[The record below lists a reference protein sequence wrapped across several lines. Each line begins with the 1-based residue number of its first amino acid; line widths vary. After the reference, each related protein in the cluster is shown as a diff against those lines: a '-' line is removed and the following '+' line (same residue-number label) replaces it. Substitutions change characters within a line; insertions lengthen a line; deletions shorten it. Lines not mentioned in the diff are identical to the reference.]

1 MLVSIIIHF
10 YFHFLVH
17 VVDLFSIEFNRVR
30 DKTPPRTAFSR
41 CLTHYI
47 VYNKVVFIYFFTVYV
62 WKTVTCRYI
71 CIEYA
76 VFITPAFLH
85 LIDSRS
91 RYEQRPQNPSS
102 AFTRFWNDFESILIM
117 EIHAR
122 WQMRDCLLLYEYR
135 NDNGASLTQQNV
147 GYIIDVIV
155 KKKKII
161 IVILFVICFCILCGA
176 TTIDVF
182 SFLFYVCTQKL
193 YRKDVFPGSLHL
205 FPITKYI
212 WLALWRG
219 RFSIFCPKEPEAKKK
234 KPQ

>member
-1 MLVSIIIHF
+1 M
-10 YFHFLVH
+10 H

-135 NDNGASLTQQNV
+135 NGNGASLTQQNV

-155 KKKKII
+155 KKKKKLLLLFYS
-161 IVILFVICFCILCGA
+161 LFVFGFCAERRQLTC
-176 TTIDVF
+176 
-182 SFLFYVCTQKL
+182 SLFFFMSVLKNCIGKMCSPDL
-193 YRKDVFPGSLHL
+193 YIYFR
-205 FPITKYI
+205 
-212 WLALWRG
+212 
-219 RFSIFCPKEPEAKKK
+219 
-234 KPQ
+234 